1 MKLILPQVR
10 ELDSVLCRASAVLG
24 LTVIALTR
32 GMGAMMRDDK
42 RKSQRMMRQRVAF
55 QLLTVGAV
63 VGGMYW
69 RAYQS
74 GALDQR
80 TRVTSPAVD
89 NRVFI
94 TNGRNYDLPADATAK
109 AAEGAEAGIEGFAP
123 EAAASTER
131 ELR

>member
-1 MKLILPQVR
+1 
-10 ELDSVLCRASAVLG
+10 
-24 LTVIALTR
+24 
-32 GMGAMMRDDK
+32 MMRDDK

-74 GALDQR
+74 GALETRR
-80 TRVTSPAVD
+80 THNTSPAVD
-89 NRVFI
+89 NRVYM
-94 TNGRNYDLPADATAK
+94 TNGRNYDLPADAAAK
-109 AAEGAEAGIEGFAP
+109 AADGAEAGLEGFAP
-123 EAAASTER
+123 EGQVSTER